1 MSDFVHLHL
10 HSEYSLLDGA
20 CRIAEIPERAKE
32 CGHTACAITDH
43 GVMYG
48 AVAFYEAC
56 KNAGIKPIIG
66 CEVYVARRS
75 RFNKIHGEDD
85 QSYHLVLLVK
95 NETGYRN
102 LIYMVTKSFTE
113 GFYSKPRIDMEL
125 LSSHH
130 DGLIALSAC
139 LAGEVPRAIMN
150 GNIDEARETAL
161 RMKELFGDDYF
172 LELQDHGLDEQKQ
185 VNAALI
191 RLSRETSIPLVATN
205 DAHYLRRRDAD
216 SQAVLLCIQTNNVIS
231 DGRPI
236 GFETDEFYYKSTEE
250 MKALFG
256 NIDGGE
262 LGDPIS
268 NSVKIAD
275 RCNFDF
281 DMSKIYLP
289 AFRPEDGSPP
299 DEYLRRIVYAGFDKR
314 VRDGRIIFDDKH
326 PEREYRE
333 RLDYELSVIVK
344 MGYAEYYLIVRDF
357 VDYAKSCDIPVGP
370 GRGSGAGSLAAFS
383 LEITDIDPIKY
394 DLLFERFLNPERV
407 SMPDFDIDFCYNRRD
422 EVIEYVRRRYGD
434 DHVAQIVTFGTMAA
448 RAVVRDVGRALGMS
462 YSDVDAVANC
472 IPREKDVTL
481 ASALESSRELC
492 EMYESDER
500 VKRLI
505 DTSKQL
511 EGMPRHSSTHAAG
524 VVICDRPVYEYV
536 PLSKNGDVTVTQYDM
551 NTVAKLGL
559 LKFDFLALRYLTIIA
574 DTESQI
580 RTSQPDFS
588 VNRLAPDD
596 MEVYEMLSEG
606 NADGVFQLESG
617 GMRQLLSSLRP
628 NCFEDLV
635 AAISLY
641 RPGPMNSIPKY
652 LENRRD
658 RSKIEYP
665 TPLMK
670 PILDVT
676 YGVMVYQEQVMQIC
690 RSVAGYTLGRADLV
704 RRIMSKKKT
713 SEMEKERVVF
723 VSGAVKNGV
732 DESDANRLFD
742 DMARFASYAYNK
754 SHAAAYALI
763 TYRTAYLKRHYPC
776 EYLAALMTS
785 VMGSAA
791 KTAEYVSECAR
802 NNIGILP
809 PDINESG
816 SDFTAHH
823 RDGKSYIRFGLSA
836 LKNLGDGFAAKII
849 AERRESPFTSFEDFI
864 ERMMSSELNKRQ
876 VEALIKCGAFDC
888 LGIYRSRLLLA
899 YEKIIDYYQ
908 DKNRS
913 NVAGQL
919 DLFSQGALS
928 DESRGSFE
936 YPDIPELSFRERLR
950 LEKECAGIYFSGH
963 ILDDY
968 SKHIAKISPTPINDI
983 LLAFSEDSDAV
994 GSFSDRDNVV
1004 LCGIVTR
1011 RQLKLTKNNE
1021 QMAFLT
1027 FEDNYGELEVIVF
1040 PKVLEEYGSYLTAE
1054 AALCVWGRLS
1064 VREDEA
1070 PKLLAQSMF
1079 ALDDNS
1085 RFNDSSP
1092 LPPSFTRKGA
1102 IPAVHSAVGADNRSA
1117 QQRSQTAASPQSQPR
1132 QQVTVTPQSQPRQQ
1146 ATVSP
1151 QSQPR
1156 TTASPQSQQPQT
1168 TTPPHQPRRIYLRV
1182 ERMDKD
1188 CRAFK
1193 KAENLIMIFCEGDTE
1208 VIFFD
1213 ISKGEYV
1220 RMNNVRLAASD
1231 FVVSELRG
1239 LLGADNVVLKG

>member
-20 CRIAEIPERAKE
+20 CRIADIPARAKE

-56 KNAGIKPIIG
+56 KSAGIKPIIG
-66 CEVYVARRS
+66 CEVYLARRS
-75 RFNKIHGEDD
+75 RFDKTHGEDD
-85 QSYHLVLLVK
+85 RSCHLVLLVK

-102 LIYMVTKSFTE
+102 LIYMVTKGFTE

-125 LSSHH
+125 LRMHH

-139 LAGEVPRAIMN
+139 LAGQVPRAILN
-150 GNIDEARETAL
+150 NDLDSARSAAL
-161 RMKELFGDDYF
+161 EMKALFGDDYF
-172 LELQDHGLDEQKQ
+172 FELQDHGLDEQKR
-185 VNAALI
+185 VNSALI
-191 RLSRETSIPLVATN
+191 RLSRELSIPLVATN

-216 SQAVLLCIQTNNVIS
+216 SQAVLLCIQTSSVIS

-236 GFETDEFYYKSTEE
+236 GFETDEYYYKSTEE
-250 MKALFG
+250 MRALFG
-256 NIDGGE
+256 SVISE

-268 NSVKIAD
+268 NSAVIAD

-289 AFRPEDGSPP
+289 AFKPDDGSAP
-299 DEYLRRIVYAGFDKR
+299 DEYLARLVLSGFERRVG
-314 VRDGRIIFDDKH
+314 DGSIAFTDIH
-326 PEREYRE
+326 PESEYRE
-333 RLDYELSVIVK
+333 RLEYELSVIVK
-344 MGYAEYYLIVRDF
+344 MGYAEYYLIVNDF
-357 VDYAKSCDIPVGP
+357 VRYAKNQDIPVGP
-370 GRGSGAGSLAAFS
+370 GRGSGAGSLAAYA
-383 LEITDIDPIKY
+383 LGITDIDPIKY

-422 EVIEYVRRRYGD
+422 EVIDYVRRRYGD

-462 YSDVDAVANC
+462 YSDVDVVANC
-472 IPREKDVTL
+472 IPRELDVTL
-481 ASALESSRELC
+481 ESALESSRELR
-492 EMYESDER
+492 ELYESDER

-505 DTSKQL
+505 DTSKLL

-524 VVICDRPVYEYV
+524 VVISDRPVYEYV
-536 PLSKNGDVTVTQYDM
+536 PLSRNGDITVTQYDM
-551 NTVAKLGL
+551 DTVAKLGL

-574 DTESQI
+574 DTERQI
-580 RTSQPDFS
+580 RTSRPDFS
-588 VNRLAPDD
+588 INRLAPDD
-596 MEVYEMLSEG
+596 PEVYRMLSEG
-606 NADGVFQLESG
+606 NTDGVFQLESG
-617 GMRQLLSSLRP
+617 GMRQLLIGLVP

-652 LENRRD
+652 IENRRD
-658 RSKIEYP
+658 PSKIEYP

-670 PILDVT
+670 STLDVT
-676 YGVMVYQEQVMQIC
+676 YGVMVYQEQVMQVC

-704 RRIMSKKKT
+704 RRIMAKKKG
-713 SEMEKERVVF
+713 SEMEKEREVF
-723 VSGAVKNGV
+723 VTGAVEHGV
-732 DESDANRLFD
+732 SEADANKLFD

-791 KTAEYVSECAR
+791 KLAEYVGECTR
-802 NNIGILP
+802 NQIAILP

-816 SDFTAHH
+816 CDFTAHH

-849 AERRESPFTSFEDFI
+849 AERSEAPFTSFENFI
-864 ERMMSSELNKRQ
+864 ERMCDRELNKRQ
-876 VEALIKCGAFDC
+876 VEALIKSGALDC
-888 LGIYRSRLLLA
+888 FGVYRSQLLLV
-899 YEKIIDYYQ
+899 YEKVIDYYQ
-908 DKNRS
+908 DKNRT

-919 DLFSQGALS
+919 DLFSQGEF
-928 DESRGSFE
+928 DGETRDSFE

-968 SKHIAKISPTPINDI
+968 TKHIAKISPTPINEI
-983 LLAFSEDSDAV
+983 LLAFSDEGEAN
-994 GSFSDRDNVV
+994 GSYSDRDNVV
-1004 LCGIVTR
+1004 LCGIVAR

-1021 QMAFLT
+1021 QMAFVG
-1027 FEDNYGELEVIVF
+1027 FEDNFGELEVIVF
-1040 PKVLEEYGSYLTAE
+1040 PKVLEECGAYLSTE
-1054 AALCVWGRLS
+1054 AALCIWGRLS
-1064 VREDEA
+1064 MRDDEP

-1079 ALDDNS
+1079 RLDDNS
-1085 RFNDSSP
+1085 AFSDSSP
-1092 LPPSFTRKGA
+1092 LPPEYAYKHGE
-1102 IPAVHSAVGADNRSA
+1102 RSA
-1117 QQRSQTAASPQSQPR
+1117 GAKSSRTNAQSKSSPQPQSYTQSQSYTQPQPQSQP
-1132 QQVTVTPQSQPRQQ
+1132 QSYPQSYPQPQSQP
-1146 ATVSP
+1146 
-1151 QSQPR
+1151 
-1156 TTASPQSQQPQT
+1156 QPQ
-1168 TTPPHQPRRIYLRV
+1168 PQQFLPRRVYLRL
-1182 ERMDKD
+1182 ERADESCEKF
-1188 CRAFK
+1188 R
-1193 KAENLIMIFCEGDTE
+1193 KAENLVMIFSDGWAE
-1208 VIFFD
+1208 VVFYD
-1213 ISKGEYV
+1213 ITKNEYI
-1220 RMNNVRLAASD
+1220 RMNNVKLAASP
-1231 FVVSELRG
+1231 FVINELRA
-1239 LLGADNVVLKG
+1239 LLGDENVVLKG